1 MIKLI
6 NISKD
11 YNDDMVVHALK
22 DVSLEIPD
30 SKFISIVGKSGSG
43 KTTLLNIIGALDRPT
58 KGEIYFQDLLITSL
72 DDKELAEY
80 RNKNIGYIFQ
90 DFYLEP
96 SFTVLE
102 NVCMPLVIKGMKKK
116 EREEIVLKYL
126 ALLGIDKKANVMVS
140 KLSGGEKQRCAI
152 ARALVNGGNIIL
164 ADEPTG
170 NLDSINSK
178 IVLDELKKLTS
189 IGKTVILVTHN
200 EDDASKY
207 SDYVIRIKD
216 GVIDNEIK

>member
-140 KLSGGEKQRCAI
+140 KLSGGEKQMKRLLVFVI
-152 ARALVNGGNIIL
+152 MTALL
-164 ADEPTG
+164 AAAALHWVGIYTQ
-170 NLDSINSK
+170 I
-178 IVLDELKKLTS
+178 
-189 IGKTVILVTHN
+189 
-200 EDDASKY
+200 Y
-207 SDYVIRIKD
+207 
-216 GVIDNEIK
+216 

>member
-207 SDYVIRIKD
+207 SDYVITIKD